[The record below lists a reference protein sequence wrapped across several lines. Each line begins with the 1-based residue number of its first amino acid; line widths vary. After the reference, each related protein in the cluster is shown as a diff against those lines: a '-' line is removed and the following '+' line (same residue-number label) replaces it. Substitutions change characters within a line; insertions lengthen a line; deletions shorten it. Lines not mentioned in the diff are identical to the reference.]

1 MIKKTENMLRYEK
14 AHDDVREIFRA
25 DKPLDDRLLDFN
37 LYLKPYV
44 ENIDIQ
50 DNGMIRTLLVIG
62 KSFKNNP
69 IVKDNLELLANKLR
83 SNLNTDFI

>member
-1 MIKKTENMLRYEK
+1 MINKTENMLRYEK
-14 AHDDVREIFRA
+14 AHDEVREIFKA
-25 DKPLDDRLLDFN
+25 DKPLDERLLDFN
-37 LYLKPYV
+37 LYLMPYV
-44 ENIDIQ
+44 ENIDIE
-50 DNGMIRTLLVIG
+50 DNGMIRTLLMIG

>member
-1 MIKKTENMLRYEK
+1 MINKTENMLRYEK
-14 AHDDVREIFRA
+14 AHDEVREIFKA

-37 LYLKPYV
+37 LYLTPYV
-44 ENIDIQ
+44 ENIDIE
-50 DNGMIRTLLVIG
+50 DNGMIRTLLMIG

-69 IVKDNLELLANKLR
+69 IVKDNLELLANKLK

>member
-14 AHDDVREIFRA
+14 AHDDVREIFKA

-37 LYLKPYV
+37 LYLIPYV
-44 ENIDIQ
+44 ENIDIE
-50 DNGMIRTLLVIG
+50 DNGMIRTLLMIG

>member
-14 AHDDVREIFRA
+14 AHDEIREIFKA
-25 DKPLDDRLLDFN
+25 DKPIDERLLDFN
-37 LYLKPYV
+37 LYLMPYV

-50 DNGMIRTLLVIG
+50 DNGMIRTLLMIG

>member
-14 AHDDVREIFRA
+14 AHDDVREIFRS
-25 DKPLDDRLLDFN
+25 DKTLDERLHDFN
-37 LYLKPYV
+37 LYLIPYV
-44 ENIDIQ
+44 ENINNE

-69 IVKDNLELLANKLR
+69 IVKDNLEILANKLK
-83 SNLNTDFI
+83 SNLNTNFI

>member
-1 MIKKTENMLRYEK
+1 MLKYEK
-14 AHDDVREIFRA
+14 AHDDVREIFKM
-25 DKPLDDRLLDFN
+25 DKPIHSKLYDFN
-37 LYLKPYV
+37 LYLTPYV
-44 ENIDIQ
+44 ENINNE

-69 IVKDNLELLANKLR
+69 IVKDNLEILANKLK